1 MLRFRSI
8 IGAIDA
14 KLSSLPLPY
23 SGWIV
28 DNKLCFFGCCLLIS
42 AVVASP
48 LLACPGGSQFFAWGG
63 DGGCVANG
71 KMVQKC
77 FHMGSCPSGW
87 DREAQTDGKSWCCPP
102 APHPH
107 ERCELRGT
115 APFCAGECEVG
126 ETLKGRTA
134 KGTQGC
140 ATGSKAIC
148 CRTVNY

>member
-1 MLRFRSI
+1 MISLSI
-8 IGAIDA
+8 
-14 KLSSLPLPY
+14 LSPS
-23 SGWIV
+23 
-28 DNKLCFFGCCLLIS
+28 KLCFGGCLLLS
-42 AVVASP
+42 GVLVSP

-87 DREAQTDGKSWCCPP
+87 DREAETEGKSWCCPP
-102 APHPH
+102 PP
-107 ERCELRGT
+107 RPKGTNCILRGT

-126 ETLKGRTA
+126 ETLKARTA

-140 ATGSKAIC
+140 VTGSKAYC
-148 CRTVNY
+148 CR